1 MNVVLN
7 GKKRALI
14 AAPGETLLE
23 ALRAAHIWSAKRG
36 CDDEGV
42 CGNCAVIVDG
52 RLVPSCLMLAAQADG
67 AAIDTVEGLARDGN
81 LHPIQEVFLDEA
93 AVQCGY
99 CTPAMILAA
108 KVLIEKTPQPTEDEV
123 REALE
128 GILCRCTGYVKP
140 IKAILAAAA
149 RVGEGASR

>member
-1 MNVVLN
+1 MNVTLN
-7 GKKRALI
+7 GKRRALI

-23 ALRAAHIWSAKRG
+23 ALRAAHLWSVKRG

-52 RLVPSCLMLAAQADG
+52 RLVPSCVVLAAQIEDKN
-67 AAIDTVEGLARDGN
+67 IETVEGLAAADGT
-81 LHPIQEVFLDEA
+81 LHPIQAAFLDEA

-108 KVLIEKTPQPTEDEV
+108 KALIAREAQPTEEHARD
-123 REALE
+123 ALE

-140 IKAILAAAA
+140 IQAILTAAERMRAK
-149 RVGEGASR
+149 